1 MVNPIE
7 TSHTVTTSNCPCVKV
22 YKVQLKVAG
31 GQSPFSD
38 KRVIK
43 QPEGSYLGLS
53 LHHRNT
59 AGLDGQKATGDG
71 LWTGQ
76 DFKTNSENA
85 IHDVLG

>member
-1 MVNPIE
+1 M
-7 TSHTVTTSNCPCVKV
+7 
-22 YKVQLKVAG
+22 VQLKVDG
-31 GQSPFSD
+31 SQSPFSV

-59 AGLDGQKATGDG
+59 AGLDGQKDTGDG

-76 DFKTNSENA
+76 DFKTNLENA